1 MFSNLLLHLLQWLQ
15 SRGEIGDEERWNISR
30 WTGRRHQIKT
40 VRLQVDGALARFI
53 TFQQMLSDGFFS
65 SSSFVVYSFYMRTI
79 DEAAVCVIPSVPAIF
94 PLKKKKRRSAIQ
106 MRAKVYALLYEYY
119 LYTQL
124 RGAECCSPACFSLW
138 KREVK
143 GKERVKKMEIFFS
156 LASFASTCLV
166 LFIENWREEM
176 RRWREQVNFPFF
188 FVSSAHRFFFSLN
201 VFELV
206 TNQKAYTRTKE
217 EVIID
222 SRPALH
228 AALLICHNC
237 KNHGD

>member
-1 MFSNLLLHLLQWLQ
+1 MALWLV
-15 SRGEIGDEERWNISR
+15 SSLFNKCSLMVFFVFFFCCLFFLYAHYRRG
-30 WTGRRHQIKT
+30 
-40 VRLQVDGALARFI
+40 
-53 TFQQMLSDGFFS
+53 S
-65 SSSFVVYSFYMRTI
+65 S
-79 DEAAVCVIPSVPAIF
+79 VIPSVPAIF
-94 PLKKKKRRSAIQ
+94 PLKKKRRSAIQ

-124 RGAECCSPACFSLW
+124 RGAECCSSACFSVW

-237 KNHGD
+237 KNHFD

>member
-1 MFSNLLLHLLQWLQ
+1 MALWLVSSLFNKCSLMVFFVFFFCCLFFLYAHYRRGSSLRYSISACHFS
-15 SRGEIGDEERWNISR
+15 I
-30 WTGRRHQIKT
+30 
-40 VRLQVDGALARFI
+40 
-53 TFQQMLSDGFFS
+53 
-65 SSSFVVYSFYMRTI
+65 
-79 DEAAVCVIPSVPAIF
+79 
-94 PLKKKKRRSAIQ
+94 KKKKQRSAIQ

-124 RGAECCSPACFSLW
+124 RGAECCSSACFSVW

-237 KNHGD
+237 KNHFD